1 MPTAQKERIIEQTRA
16 LCEKAQAMFFADY
29 RGLKVHEMQALRAG
43 LRAKGAELHVV
54 KNTLFRRAA
63 GDAIQHLPDELHNG
77 PTAIAFVFE
86 NEAECAKALVEF
98 TKVSKALE
106 VKGGFLGGKAMS
118 GAEVIEL
125 SKLPPREV
133 LIAQVIGAIAAPLTN
148 LVGVIEALYADPI
161 RTIAAVADQ
170 VAEGAPPAPSKEA
183 SSENVSEAESGQ
195 EAPVAEAEA
204 QATSAASEPAEAS
217 VEAASPAADD
227 SQPPQADTPDSA
239 EAPSPSEAAD
249 SATDSNTE

>member
-16 LCEKAQAMFFADY
+16 LYEKAQAMFFADY

-54 KNTLFRRAA
+54 KNTLFRLAA

-161 RTIAAVADQ
+161 RTIAAVADK
-170 VAEGAPPAPSKEA
+170 VGEGAPAPAREA
-183 SSENVSEAESGQ
+183 SSEGGSEPEGGQ
-195 EAPVAEAEA
+195 EPPAAEA
-204 QATSAASEPAEAS
+204 QSEATPEAAEAAEAS
-217 VEAASPAADD
+217 VEPASPAAED
-227 SQPPQADTPDSA
+227 SQPSQADTLDSA

-249 SATDSNTE
+249 SATDSSTE